1 MNLDRA
7 PLNLQHRVLREGVL
21 LLENDYIIHSNFLE
35 MVSKYYWDYQI
46 SHNKFMLNYEEEI
59 LQRKLQYIEQTL
71 RKLKILR
78 KETSENFLSSFQT
91 VDAAKHNLQV
101 TIEAIV
107 DIANHIVARERYGL
121 PESSV
126 EAVEMLV
133 QNGILDAELAQ
144 RLRLMIKFRN
154 RIVHLYQEIDDE
166 QVHKILREDLGD
178 IEAFIEVIVVKFLT

>member
-1 MNLDRA
+1 
-7 PLNLQHRVLREGVL
+7 
-21 LLENDYIIHSNFLE
+21 
-35 MVSKYYWDYQI
+35 MVDK
-46 SHNKFMLNYEEEI
+46 EI
-59 LQRKLQYIEQTL
+59 LQKKLQYIEQTL

-126 EAVEMLV
+126 EAVELLV
-133 QNGILDAELAQ
+133 QNNILDAELAQ
-144 RLRLMIKFRN
+144 RLRLMVKFRN

-166 QVHKILREDLGD
+166 QVHRILREDLDD
-178 IEAFIEVIVVKFLT
+178 IQVFMDIIVVKFLA